1 MYSRRSLSIVA
12 LLLVTTCARGA
23 SSTSA
28 ISESGRRLFA
38 EQLTALAGA
47 LATLDSALSSS
58 ARPDSARDA
67 FRRAR
72 SAYKHVEALL
82 MYYVPVQA
90 SAINGPRAEDDDDNP
105 NAPVRSAAIGFQV
118 IEAAL
123 FDGSITRDS
132 ARTEMVR
139 MRRVL
144 ETLRTITR
152 ANAVDRAAM
161 LDAAKRQLARTSV
174 LGLAGFD
181 TDPSGAG
188 ITEAAESMDGIR
200 ALLDV
205 VGDSSDA
212 SRSAAQLLRAAAA
225 DLRNHPN
232 FAKYDRL
239 RFITAYANPI
249 GDRLNALQ
257 ERVGPPL
264 PGPRRLW
271 RATAATPFV
280 ADAFDPAAFAPAHA
294 RSAAPALV
302 ALGERLFFDPR
313 LSGTG
318 ERSCSSCHL
327 PEKMFTD
334 GLPRAKPLSGQTAK
348 LRNTPSLINVAFEP
362 ALFAEGR
369 SRSLETQVG
378 VVLESRAEMAS
389 SVDTVAARLQTDSSY
404 RTSFASAM
412 PDRKGAPIT
421 GLEVRQAIAVYLR
434 SLTSFSSRFDR
445 AIRGDTLAMTASERR
460 GFTVFMGR
468 GKCATCH
475 FVPLFNGVVPPD
487 YRTAEAEVI
496 GVPSTADT
504 VHAKLD
510 PDPGRALVE
519 GVPNNQFAFKVPGL
533 RNVALTAPYMHN
545 GVFKTLE
552 QVIDFYNRGGAA
564 GLGIHVASQTLS
576 PSPLELTAEEKR
588 DLVAFLQTLTD
599 TTRIKRPVP
608 QGNRY

>member
-1 MYSRRSLSIVA
+1 MKSRRSLSIVA
-12 LLLVTTCARGA
+12 LSVVATCARGA
-23 SSTSA
+23 STTTATS
-28 ISESGRRLFA
+28 ENGQRFFA
-38 EQLTALAGA
+38 EQLTTLAGA
-47 LATLDSALSSS
+47 LAHLDTTLASS
-58 ARPDSARDA
+58 AKPDPAPDA
-67 FRRAR
+67 FRSAR
-72 SAYKHVEALL
+72 STYKHVEALL

-90 SAINGPRAEDDDDNP
+90 SAINGPRTEDDDDNP
-105 NAPVRSAAIGFQV
+105 NAPLRSAAIGFQV

-144 ETLRTITR
+144 ESLRTITR
-152 ANAVDRAAM
+152 ANGVDRASM
-161 LDAAKRQLARTSV
+161 LDAAKLQLARTST

-181 TDPSGAG
+181 ADPSGAG
-188 ITEAAESMDGIR
+188 IAEAAESMDGIR

-205 VGDSSDA
+205 VDDSSEA
-212 SRSAAQLLRAAAA
+212 SRSVIQLLRATAE
-225 DLRNHPN
+225 DLRANPD
-232 FAKYDRL
+232 FATYDRL
-239 RFITAYANPI
+239 HFITAYANPI

-257 ERVGPPL
+257 KRVGPPAA
-264 PGPRRLW
+264 GPRRLW
-271 RATAATPFV
+271 RASAATPFV
-280 ADAFDPAAFAPAHA
+280 ADAFDPTGFAPAHA
-294 RSAAPALV
+294 RSATPALL

-334 GLPRAKPLSGQTAK
+334 GLQRAQPLSGQTAK

-362 ALFAEGR
+362 SLFAEGR

-389 SVDTVAARLQTDSSY
+389 SVDTAAARLRTDSSY
-404 RTSFASAM
+404 RAAFASAM

-421 GLEVRQAIAVYLR
+421 GLEVRQAIAAYLR
-434 SLTSFSSRFDR
+434 SLTTFGSRFDR
-445 AIRGDTLAMTASERR
+445 AVRGDTLAMTVSERR

-487 YRTAEAEVI
+487 YRTGEAEVI
-496 GVPSTADT
+496 GVPSTSDT
-504 VHAKLD
+504 IHAKLD

-519 GVPNNQFAFKVPGL
+519 GVPNNQFAFKVPAL
-533 RNVALTAPYMHN
+533 RNVALTPPYMHN

-552 QVIDFYNRGGAA
+552 QVIDFYDRGGAA
-564 GLGIHVASQTLS
+564 GLGIRVASQTLS
-576 PSPLELTAEEKR
+576 PTPLELTAEEKR
-588 DLVAFLQTLTD
+588 NLVAFLGALTD
-599 TTRIKRPVP
+599 TTGIKRL
-608 QGNRY
+608 R

>member
-1 MYSRRSLSIVA
+1 MKSRRSLSIVA
-12 LLLVTTCARGA
+12 LSLVATCARGA
-23 SSTSA
+23 STA
-28 ISESGRRLFA
+28 TAASENGQRFFA
-38 EQLTALAGA
+38 EQLTTLAAALAKLDTA
-47 LATLDSALSSS
+47 LASSDPAL
-58 ARPDSARDA
+58 DA
-67 FRRAR
+67 FRSAR
-72 SAYKHVEALL
+72 SAYKHVEPLL
-82 MYYVPVQA
+82 MYYVPIQA

-144 ETLRTITR
+144 ESLRTITR
-152 ANAVDRAAM
+152 ASAVDRASM
-161 LDAAKRQLARTSV
+161 LDAAKLQLARTSV

-181 TDPSGAG
+181 ADLSGAG

-205 VGDSSDA
+205 VGDSSEA
-212 SRSAAQLLRAAAA
+212 SRAAVQLLRDAAA
-225 DLRNHPN
+225 DLRGNPD
-232 FAKYDRL
+232 FAKYDR
-239 RFITAYANPI
+239 RHFITTYANNI

-257 ERVGPPL
+257 RRVGPPAA
-264 PGPRRLW
+264 GPRRLW
-271 RATAATPFV
+271 RAAAATPFV
-280 ADAFDPAAFAPAHA
+280 ADAFDPTAFAPAHA
-294 RSAAPALV
+294 RSATPALLV
-302 ALGERLFFDPR
+302 LGERLFFDPR

-318 ERSCSSCHL
+318 ERSCASCHV

-334 GLPRAKPLSGQTAK
+334 GLPRAKPLPGQTAK

-362 ALFAEGR
+362 SLFAEGR

-389 SVDTVAARLQTDSSY
+389 SVDQVAARLQTDSSY
-404 RTSFASAM
+404 RTSFTSAM

-421 GLEVRQAIAVYLR
+421 GLEVRQAIAAYLR
-434 SLTSFSSRFDR
+434 SLTTFGSRFDR
-445 AIRGDTLAMTASERR
+445 AVRGDTLAMTASERR

-552 QVIDFYNRGGAA
+552 QVIDFYDRGGAA
-564 GLGIHVASQTLS
+564 GLGIQVASQTLS
-576 PSPLELTAEEKR
+576 PTPLKLTGEEKR
-588 DLVAFLQTLTD
+588 DLVAFLQALTD
-599 TTRIKRPVP
+599 TTGIKPPALRA
-608 QGNRY
+608 NRN